1 MFGRKGQSALEYL
14 MTYGWAILII
24 IVVGGV
30 LYYYGV
36 FSPGKIVG
44 ESKVGF
50 SKVQIDTW
58 GVDAANDDLKVI
70 FENRV
75 GKDITITNV
84 TVGTVANDGLAISLD
99 AGEKSPSFVTLN
111 SPAVDTGDSYKWD
124 VTITYY
130 IDEYGSSDTFTSTG
144 MLSGTA

>member
-84 TVGTVANDGLAISLD
+84 TVDTVANDGLAISLD